1 MTGSR
6 MVTSDRVV
14 LADIGGTNARFA
26 LMERGVIG
34 LVQHLRVA
42 DFPGKNGAMDALAAF
57 LSSQPNGEPPSS
69 AVFGVAGPIQN
80 NRVIFTNSDWVVDG
94 TDLERR
100 FGFAHAKLLNDFE
113 ALGWS
118 LPALQPTDVLALGNQ
133 QPIAGAPKLVIGPG
147 TGFGAAGLF
156 RQGATPVVVV
166 TESGQATL
174 PATSDRE
181 AEVIAVLRRR
191 FGHVSV
197 EHVLSGSGI
206 EHLYQALAI
215 VDGAAVP
222 ARDAA
227 AITKAALDGSCATS
241 QATLDMFCALLGSVA
256 GNLTLTFCAWG
267 GVFIAGGIVPRF
279 ADRLANTEFRTKFES
294 KGRYDVYLRNVP
306 TSIVMTADTSFIGL
320 KAFVDQGAGLG
331 DASSAQRA

>member
-6 MVTSDRVV
+6 TATNDRVV

-26 LMERGVIG
+26 LMDRGEIG
-34 LVQHLRVA
+34 PVQHLRVA
-42 DFPGKNGAMDALAAF
+42 DFPGKDGVMDALGAF
-57 LSSQPNGEPPSS
+57 LSGLGRAEPPDS

-80 NRVIFTNSDWVVDG
+80 NRVAFTNSDWIVDG
-94 TDLERR
+94 AELGKR
-100 FGFAHAKLLNDFE
+100 FGFPCVKLLNDFE

-118 LPALQPTDVLALGNQ
+118 LPALAPADLLALGNQ
-133 QPIAGAPKLVIGPG
+133 QPMQGAPMLVIGPG

-156 RQGATPVVVV
+156 LQGQKPVVVV
-166 TESGQATL
+166 TEAGHATL

-181 AEVIAVLRRR
+181 ADVIAELRRR
-191 FGHVSV
+191 HGHVSI
-197 EHVLSGSGI
+197 EHVLSGSGL
-206 EHLYQALAI
+206 ENLYQALAA

-227 AITKAALDGSCATS
+227 AITRAALERSCATS
-241 QATLDMFCALLGSVA
+241 QATLDMFCSLLGSVA

-279 ADRLANTEFRTKFES
+279 ADHLASTEFRKKFES

-306 TSIVMTADTSFIGL
+306 TSIVMTPDTSFIGL
-320 KAFVDQGAGLG
+320 KAFVEQSSGLG
-331 DASSAQRA
+331 DTSAARPT

>member
-1 MTGSR
+1 MTDGR
-6 MVTSDRVV
+6 AATNERVV

-26 LMERGVIG
+26 LMDHGKIG
-34 LVQHLRVA
+34 AVQHLRVA
-42 DFPGKNGAMDALAAF
+42 DFPGKDGVMDALAAL
-57 LSSQPNGEPPSS
+57 LSGQPSAEPPGS

-80 NRVIFTNSDWVVDG
+80 NRVAFTNSDWVVDG
-94 TDLERR
+94 AELGKR
-100 FGFAHAKLLNDFE
+100 FGFPYVKLLNDFE

-118 LPALQPTDVLALGNQ
+118 LPALKPADLFALGNQ
-133 QPIAGAPKLVIGPG
+133 PPVPGAPMLVIGPG

-156 RQGATPVVVV
+156 LSEKPVIVV
-166 TESGQATL
+166 TEAGHATL

-181 AEVIAVLRRR
+181 AEVIAQLRRR
-191 FGHVSV
+191 FGHVSI

-206 EHLYQALAI
+206 EHLYQALAA
-215 VDGAAVP
+215 VDRASVP

-241 QATLDMFCALLGSVA
+241 RATLDMFCSLLGSVA

-279 ADRLANTEFRTKFES
+279 ADRLATTEFRKKFES

-306 TSIVMTADTSFIGL
+306 TSIIVTPDTSFIGL
-320 KAFVDQGAGLG
+320 KAFVEQAGGPAGA
-331 DASSAQRA
+331 SATQVI

>member
-1 MTGSR
+1 MA
-6 MVTSDRVV
+6 TSDRVV

-26 LMERGVIG
+26 LLDHGEIG
-34 LVQHLRVA
+34 QVQHLRVA
-42 DFPGKNGAMDALAAF
+42 DFPGKDGVMNALAAF
-57 LSSQPNGEPPSS
+57 LSSRPGAEPPAR
-69 AVFGVAGPIQN
+69 AVFGVAGTIQN
-80 NRVIFTNSDWVVDG
+80 NRVVFTNSDWIVDG
-94 TDLERR
+94 AELGKR
-100 FGFAHAKLLNDFE
+100 FGFAYVKLLNDFE

-118 LPALQPTDVLALGNQ
+118 LPALGPADLLPLGNQ
-133 QPIAGAPKLVIGPG
+133 QPVKGAPKLVIGPG

-156 RQGATPVVVV
+156 LQGEKTLVVV
-166 TESGQATL
+166 TEAGHATL

-181 AEVIAVLRRR
+181 AEVIAELRRR
-191 FGHVSV
+191 LGHVSV

-206 EHLYQALAI
+206 ENLYQALAT

-241 QATLDMFCALLGSVA
+241 RATLDMFCSLLGNVA

-279 ADRLANTEFRTKFES
+279 ADRLAATEFRRKFES
-294 KGRYDVYLRNVP
+294 KGRYDAYLRNVP
-306 TSIVMTADTSFIGL
+306 TSIIVTPDTSFIGL
-320 KAFVDQGAGLG
+320 KAFVEQAGEPG
-331 DASSAQRA
+331 DASAA

>member
-1 MTGSR
+1 MTDR
-6 MVTSDRVV
+6 RAATNERVV

-26 LMERGVIG
+26 LMDRGEIG
-34 LVQHLRVA
+34 QVQHLRVA
-42 DFPGKNGAMDALAAF
+42 DFPGNDGVMDALAGF
-57 LSSQPNGEPPSS
+57 LSSQPSAGPPTS
-69 AVFGVAGPIQN
+69 AVFGVAGPIQD
-80 NRVIFTNSDWVVDG
+80 NRVVFTNSDWVVDG
-94 TDLERR
+94 AELGKR
-100 FGFAHAKLLNDFE
+100 FGFPYVKLLNDFE

-118 LPALQPTDVLALGNQ
+118 LPALKPADLFALGHQ
-133 QPIAGAPKLVIGPG
+133 QPMPGAPMLVIGPG
-147 TGFGAAGLF
+147 TGFGTAGLF
-156 RQGATPVVVV
+156 LQNEKPVIVV
-166 TESGQATL
+166 TEAGHATL

-181 AEVIAVLRRR
+181 AEVIAQLRRR
-191 FGHVSV
+191 FGHVSI

-206 EHLYQALAI
+206 EHLYQALAA

-241 QATLDMFCALLGSVA
+241 QATLDMFCSLLGSVA

-279 ADRLANTEFRTKFES
+279 ADRLATTEFRKKFES

-306 TSIVMTADTSFIGL
+306 TSIIVTPDTSFIGL
-320 KAFVDQGAGLG
+320 KAFVEQVGGPGGA
-331 DASSAQRA
+331 SAAEAI